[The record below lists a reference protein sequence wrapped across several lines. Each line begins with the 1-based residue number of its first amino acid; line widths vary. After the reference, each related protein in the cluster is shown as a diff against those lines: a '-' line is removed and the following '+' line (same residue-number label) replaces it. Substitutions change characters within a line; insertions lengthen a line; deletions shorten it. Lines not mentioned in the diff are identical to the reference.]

1 MEVIISGNISKN
13 NRIKYSQFIISSL
26 LSNNDQLSENLTNL
40 IAENEF
46 DFNMFEYMARRNKVL
61 LRSSKKIFESGIL
74 PNFKKQFSDII
85 QEAHNRLDYK
95 LNVLNSIHK
104 KFEMENINFT
114 VMKTLD
120 NAPDIGNDIDLIVV
134 KDDISKANIILEND
148 FGGIPKLEL
157 SKTPGETKSVCDKLA
172 GKRLYYCQKFESSND
187 DLIPQVEI
195 YPGFSQVGEEYVNT
209 YDIIK
214 HRKSVIINNF
224 KFFIPSVEHRLL
236 ISCTHGLF
244 RHGILRISELHNSL
258 NWFNEKINW
267 DLLDNCIKKSGVVYP
282 FKIFLNHIFKY
293 SQIKGVD
300 FPIELNHFL
309 DINQQ
314 YTDFHYPFKP
324 NTTSFAL
331 LWIKKA
337 INDFKNGKIN
347 SGCRSLFLAPIL
359 ASIALSK
366 YKLTGKTGIW

>member
-1 MEVIISGNISKN
+1 MEVIMSGNISKS

-26 LSNNDQLSENLTNL
+26 LSHTDQLSENLTRV
-40 IAENEF
+40 IDKTEF

-85 QEAHNRLDYK
+85 KKEHNRLDYN

-104 KFEMENINFT
+104 KFELENINFT

-120 NAPDIGNDIDLIVV
+120 NVPDIGNDIDLIVL
-134 KDDISKANIILEND
+134 KDDIDKANIILEND

-157 SKTPGETKSVCDKLA
+157 SKTPGETKSVCDKLV
-172 GKRLYYCQKFESSND
+172 GKRLYYCQKFESSNEG
-187 DLIPQVEI
+187 LIPQVEI
-195 YPGFSQVGEEYVNT
+195 YPGFSQLGEEYIQT
-209 YDIIK
+209 SDIIK
-214 HRKSVIINNF
+214 LRKSVMINNF

-244 RHGILRISELHNSL
+244 RHGVIRISELHNSL
-258 NWFNEKINW
+258 NWFNEKIDW
-267 DLLDNCIKKSGVVYP
+267 DLLDHCIKKSGVVYS

-293 SQIKGVD
+293 SQIKGVE
-300 FPIELNHFL
+300 FPIEINHFL
-309 DINQQ
+309 DINQHS
-314 YTDFHYPFKP
+314 TNFNYPFKP

-331 LWIKKA
+331 LWIKKG

-347 SGCRSLFLAPIL
+347 SGCRSLFLSPIL

>member
-1 MEVIISGNISKN
+1 MLFILTVFSQVSITYAQNNPPVVENVTASQRTDGSKIVDIYYDISDADGD
-13 NRIKYSQFIISSL
+13 L
-26 LSNNDQLSENLTNL
+26 LLITLMLSEDGGET
-40 IAENEF
+40 F
-46 DFNMFEYMARRNKVL
+46 TFTPTQV
-61 LRSSKKIFESGIL
+61 SG
-74 PNFKKQFSDII
+74 
-85 QEAHNRLDYK
+85 
-95 LNVLNSIHK
+95 
-104 KFEMENINFT
+104 
-114 VMKTLD
+114 
-120 NAPDIGNDIDLIVV
+120 DIGNDIDLIVV